1 MTWLTWRQMRVEYIG
16 LAVVLAVLAAAVLG
30 TGIEMRGFEGGLACL
45 SVNAAQSCGGQ
56 GDFVRAFGTI
66 VDLSGWLNFIP
77 VLLGIFIGAPLVARE
92 IERGTHRLA
101 WTQSVSRQHW
111 IIVKITGIVALAAL
125 VGGVVVVLMTWWRQ
139 PWDLIQS
146 SFDGSGFDFEG
157 LMPIAYSLFAL
168 SLGVLAGTLIRRTIP
183 AMAVTLAGF
192 LAVRLPI
199 EFLARP
205 HFMNPVTVVDTG
217 NASPPGAWILD
228 AGLVDKHM
236 NQVFE
241 PQAFQLCGPSL
252 IQGPKLAGSCLARY
266 GIHSSL
272 VYQPADRFWP
282 FQFMEAGIYAAL
294 SVLLLTIAVVWIRRR
309 MS

>member
-1 MTWLTWRQMRVEYIG
+1 MIWLSWRQMRAESVG
-16 LAVVLAVLAAAVLG
+16 LAIVLVVLAVALVG

-45 SVNAAQSCGGQ
+45 SVNAAASCGGQ
-56 GDFVRAFGTI
+56 GDFVRAFGTLI
-66 VDLSGWLNFIP
+66 NLSGWLNVIP
-77 VLLGIFIGAPLVARE
+77 LLLGIFIGAPLVARE

-101 WTQSVSRQHW
+101 WTQSVTRRRW
-111 IIVKITGIVALAAL
+111 IVAKITGIVALAAA
-125 VGGVVVVLMTWWRQ
+125 VGGVLVVLMTWWRQ

-146 SFDGSGFDFEG
+146 SFDGAGFDFEG

-168 SLGVLAGTLIRRTIP
+168 SLGVLAGTLLLRTLP

-205 HFMNPVTVVDTG
+205 HFMTPITVVDTG
-217 NASPPGAWILD
+217 NAAPPGAWILD
-228 AGLVDKHM
+228 AGLVDMHG

-252 IQGPKLAGSCLARY
+252 LQGPKQAGSCLARY

-272 VYQPADRFWP
+272 VYQPSDRFWP
-282 FQFMEAGIYAAL
+282 FQFIESGIYVAS
-294 SVLLLTIAVVWIRRR
+294 SVLLLTLAVVWIRGRL
-309 MS
+309 S